1 RRSFR
6 LKAMEQVHL
15 EVWKGGLSEKAYRAV
30 CDVHD
35 VVVDRRLNRWALTSL
50 GTLFAGGDTEN
61 QLSWARMVRH
71 DLHEFGAT
79 EAELVWIDR
88 IVRDINPALLYL
100 RGLHPEYELRPEQA
114 VVGLC
119 TLSVTEPEILGD
131 AVKLADKALI
141 R

>member
-1 RRSFR
+1 M
-6 LKAMEQVHL
+6 KAMEQVHL
-15 EVWKGGLSEKAYRAV
+15 EVWKEGLSDKAYKAISEV
-30 CDVHD
+30 LD
-35 VVVDRRLNRWALTSL
+35 VVVDRRLNRWALTAL

-100 RGLHPEYELRPEQA
+100 RGHNADYELRPEQV
-114 VVGLC
+114 VVGLS
-119 TLSVTEPEILGD
+119 TLSINEPAIMKEAI
-131 AVKLADKALI
+131 KLADAALTKKAG
-141 R
+141 